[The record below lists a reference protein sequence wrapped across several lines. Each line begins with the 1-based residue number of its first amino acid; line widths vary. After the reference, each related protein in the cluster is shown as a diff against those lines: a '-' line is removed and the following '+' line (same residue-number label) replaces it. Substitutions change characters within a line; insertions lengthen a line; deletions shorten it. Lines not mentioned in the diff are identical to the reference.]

1 MRYIEAECFECGE
14 LISQSS
20 KNRQFCSGR
29 CRGANFRRIQKEKL
43 NILEKLLL
51 EKVPDSPAIK
61 RDLFEAA

>member
-51 EKVPDSPAIK
+51 EKVPGNTPIK